1 MKKLSIL
8 TVAMIATLG
17 LAACGKPEP
26 VQKTAD
32 EQRAEALANSDKNA
46 KLQTLLEQQRSVA
59 LANATSNAA
68 AYFAANPRFD
78 GSWKKMPHTDDQ
90 IGPACP
96 QGSGWAW
103 VNVMRVE
110 GKNVEKIKLWCS
122 TSSSSLNCYTEAD
135 FAKLPYAAQASKC
148 DANLPYP
155 LKVIGG

>member
-17 LAACGKPEP
+17 LAACSKEP
-26 VQKTAD
+26 ASKTAD

-68 AYFAANPRFD
+68 VYFAANPRFD
-78 GSWKKMPHTDDQ
+78 GNWKKLSHTDDQ

-96 QGSGWAW
+96 QGSG
-103 VNVMRVE
+103 
-110 GKNVEKIKLWCS
+110 
-122 TSSSSLNCYTEAD
+122 
-135 FAKLPYAAQASKC
+135 
-148 DANLPYP
+148 
-155 LKVIGG
+155 